1 LYTGCRVYN
10 EILGQQGPFIYRI
23 IILIRNVSKHTSS
36 AMMRNT
42 TDQTNLRREDEGAL
56 RRDLWIPRSLWRAAL

>member
-1 LYTGCRVYN
+1 
-10 EILGQQGPFIYRI
+10 
-23 IILIRNVSKHTSS
+23 
-36 AMMRNT
+36 MMRNT